1 MKEAGSTSQIA
12 MEANAL
18 VAAVMKKGRLKT
30 KKALGEYLG
39 MSGMALHNWQSRKW
53 LLTPLQIANAIN
65 SARKKAVLESQST
78 MIKPI
83 VEFFPIEAKSVG
95 KKGQYALF
103 PTGSEGGQHW
113 NGLRTH
119 LEESKGL
126 YIFYDTRGKALYA
139 GQTKRQ
145 NLWKEMNLAFNRD
158 RSTQTM
164 TLVKHP
170 TNDVAFKPAGDKVR
184 QPKDVNLRLHDL
196 AAYFSA
202 YEVTENVIDDLEALL
217 VRAFPND
224 LLNFKMEKFGKP
236 AKKAAAKKQVK
247 GAAKK

>member
-1 MKEAGSTSQIA
+1 MKEAGSISQIA
-12 MEANAL
+12 MNANEL
-18 VAAVMKKGRLKT
+18 ITAVMKKGHLKT

-39 MSGMALHNWQSRKW
+39 MSGMALHNWQTKK
-53 LLTPLQIANAIN
+53 LPLTPLQIANAIN
-65 SARKKAVLESQST
+65 STRKAAVVESQSK

-83 VEFFPIEAKSVG
+83 VEFFPIEAKAIG
-95 KKGQYALF
+95 KKGQFALF

-119 LEESKGL
+119 LEKS
-126 YIFYDTRGKALYA
+126 KALYA

-158 RSTQTM
+158 RSAQTM

-170 TNDVAFKPAGDKVR
+170 TKDVAFKPAGDKVR

-236 AKKAAAKKQVK
+236 AKQAAAKKQVK
-247 GAAKK
+247 GTAKK